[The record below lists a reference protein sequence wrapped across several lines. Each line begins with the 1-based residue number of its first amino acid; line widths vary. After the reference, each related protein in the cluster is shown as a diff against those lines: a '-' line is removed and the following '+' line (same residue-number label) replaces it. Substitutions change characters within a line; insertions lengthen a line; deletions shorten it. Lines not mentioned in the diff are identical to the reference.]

1 MLAREIFAATVLA
14 CLLSLTTG
22 CVVQLPTERQSV
34 VDLRPQITFRF
45 DPADARM
52 SEARVLVDGLDAG
65 RMGDFLDGRGSL
77 RVLPGSHI
85 VRVVSGAEVLLDERV
100 YVGDGVTRPF
110 VVK

>member
-1 MLAREIFAATVLA
+1 
-14 CLLSLTTG
+14 
-22 CVVQLPTERQSV
+22 
-34 VDLRPQITFRF
+34 
-45 DPADARM
+45 
-52 SEARVLVDGLDAG
+52 
-65 RMGDFLDGRGSL
+65 MGDFLDGRGSL